1 MTENIYYYM
10 LVIKPYAN
18 KSLSAYLDK
27 NTGKILLFKNKLQAE
42 KFQRKY
48 ATYAYDCILY
58 KEYLEYKTL
67 EEIIT

>member
-1 MTENIYYYM
+1 M